1 LRASAATSQ
10 AHLLPCHVIMQRR
23 LTLTIVFSLSVLCCV
38 SPVSG
43 ENRLLVREVA
53 GIECRATEP
62 AYEFLLGHPA
72 FSAAL
77 FGRLYPPLKGY
88 SVSQPNPRRI
98 RVVDQN
104 WGLDGEADLLAEQR
118 GKRIYRSEIGVTLT
132 ETWQLSAPLEIV
144 LEYREAR
151 AAPDP
156 LMVSRLAF
164 YLLPP
169 PTLPSVVAQAAA
181 QLLVPLIDRQVQAV
195 TEGSRRGCD
204 RITSDP
210 AGLYREMIAWPE
222 IAKADLAAYHRVFL
236 PPRP

>member
-1 LRASAATSQ
+1 
-10 AHLLPCHVIMQRR
+10 MRR
-23 LTLTIVFSLSVLCCV
+23 LTLIFAISLSVLCCV

-43 ENRLLVREVA
+43 ENRLLVREVH
-53 GIECRATEP
+53 GLECRATEP
-62 AYEFLLGHPA
+62 AYEFLLGHLA

-77 FGRLYPPLKGY
+77 FGRLYPPLKDY

-98 RVVDQN
+98 RVIDQH

-144 LEYREAR
+144 LEYRQAR
-151 AAPDP
+151 ADP
-156 LMVSRLAF
+156 LVVSRLAF
-164 YLLPP
+164 YLMPP
-169 PTLPSVVAQAAA
+169 PTLPSVMAQAAA
-181 QLLVPLIDRQVQAV
+181 QLLIPLIDRQVQAV

-210 AGLYREMIAWPE
+210 AGLYREMVAWPE
-222 IAKADLAAYHRVFL
+222 IAKTDLAAYHRLFL
-236 PPRP
+236 TPLR